1 CCAYHVGLSVGHRAI
16 VLFYT
21 FLQFCSLGLL
31 LLLQEET
38 EPCQSTQNLHSHTH
52 CSHPTLAPTETQTH
66 TLLTSHSGSNR
77 NTETHTAHIPL
88 WLQQKHRN
96 THCSPH
102 TLAPTQTRS
111 Q

>member
-52 CSHPTLAPTETQTH
+52 TH
-66 TLLTSHSGSNR
+66 THTHNTKECETVAEAPGTSKVGNSSSVCGVCAHIRSEGLSH
-77 NTETHTAHIPL
+77 THTHAQYEGI
-88 WLQQKHRN
+88 
-96 THCSPH
+96 
-102 TLAPTQTRS
+102 
-111 Q
+111 